1 MNEITKE
8 ERKVKKE
15 GRTVNS
21 PEFLPLRQN
30 TVDFKPL
37 MPSGSGFISDMT
49 QPIDTSYLYTPV
61 WSLH

>member
-30 TVDFKPL
+30 TVDFKV
-37 MPSGSGFISDMT
+37 MN
-49 QPIDTSYLYTPV
+49 
-61 WSLH
+61 H